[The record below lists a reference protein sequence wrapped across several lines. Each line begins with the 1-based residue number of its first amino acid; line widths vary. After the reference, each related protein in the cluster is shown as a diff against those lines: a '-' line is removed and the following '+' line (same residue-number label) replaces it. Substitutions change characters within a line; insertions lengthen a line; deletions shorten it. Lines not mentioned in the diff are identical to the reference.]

1 MVTLP
6 PEISVE
12 KGPLPEGGWAH
23 VFRHRTLGN
32 LGRIVAR
39 DAPGGQCM
47 LSSEVSGHPDD
58 PMTEKRRQVFE
69 PLAREILAEM
79 NRLVGSGDTTVTPMP
94 PPGNGPGKWL
104 ENKLLQC
111 HRCDT
116 VVARLVFAP
125 EATDE
130 GRFED
135 YARMLFGTFREMDV
149 PTWIIGP
156 DLDGGPPEMRPAD
169 IMQVWPVRG
178 RIRRRRPA
186 EFSPELDAIQEGHC
200 RPDRAERRRRERDQ
214 QKRRVPK
221 GPYQS

>member
-12 KGPLPEGGWAH
+12 KAWLSEDSWEH

-58 PMTEKRRQVFE
+58 PMTWTRREGFE
-69 PLAREILAEM
+69 PIAREILAEM
-79 NRLVGSGDTTVTPMP
+79 DRLVERNGATVTPVLP
-94 PPGNGPGKWL
+94 PPSSPGMWL
-104 ENKLLQC
+104 ENKILQC
-111 HRCDT
+111 NHCDAF
-116 VVARLVFAP
+116 VARLVFAP
-125 EATDE
+125 EVADE

-135 YARMLFGTFREMDV
+135 HARMLFGTVREIDV

-156 DLDGGPPEMRPAD
+156 DLGGGPPEMRPAD

-178 RIRRRRPA
+178 PIRRLRPA
-186 EFSPELDAIQEGHC
+186 EFNPELDAIQEGHC
-200 RPDRAERRRRERDQ
+200 RPDPAERRRRERETQ
-214 QKRRVPK
+214 NRRVPK